1 MPHTDLTIN
10 TPEAQIH
17 RQNRRLYLSNEGERS
32 PPHIDAYTFGHVP
45 EQRTTAS
52 PLSIH

>member
-17 RQNRRLYLSNEGERS
+17 GLYLPNEGERS
-32 PPHIDAYTFGHVP
+32 PPHIYAYTFGHVP

-52 PLSIH
+52 PLSLH